1 MTLWEIAIIVL
12 IVNLPFG
19 YWRANVRKLSWQ
31 WFLAVHLPVGLVILL
46 RIVSGLGWQIATV
59 PVLFAVFFAG
69 QYLGAKLHRWSIRSA
84 RVPVTSC
91 LVMDA
96 MRMFQAGR

>member
-1 MTLWEIAIIVL
+1 MTIWEIAIIVL
-12 IVNLPFG
+12 VVNLPFG
-19 YWRANVRKLSWQ
+19 YWRANVRKFSWQ

-46 RIVSGLGWQIATV
+46 RIVSGLGWQIATI
-59 PVLFAVFFAG
+59 PVLFAAFLVG
-69 QYLGAKLHRWSIRSA
+69 QFLGTKLHRWWSKDA

-96 MRMFQAGR
+96 MRMLQAGR